1 MTPTGC
7 AGITRFSLPVRRG
20 SALFRELELARA
32 DGRYLKMLRTLS
44 HADALI
50 VDDWAMVAMTDHDLR
65 AFLEIADARYQTGA
79 TLLTSHYPVA
89 KWHAQ
94 IGDPTSILDRLVHT
108 AHRLELKGDSIRKEQ
123 ARGGKD
129 EAQG

>member
-1 MTPTGC
+1 
-7 AGITRFSLPVRRG
+7 
-20 SALFRELELARA
+20 
-32 DGRYLKMLRTLS
+32 
-44 HADALI
+44 
-50 VDDWAMVAMTDHDLR
+50 MVAMTDHDLR

-79 TLLTSHYPVA
+79 TLLTSQYPVA

-94 IGDPTSILDRLVHT
+94 IGDPTIADSILDRLVHT